1 MTKRTQTSQPQ
12 LIAEMLDALIAAEE
26 IISGLMLEHDEDETD
41 VPSMVGIRA
50 AIAKAK
56 EAPASLA
63 DPLANSVRELLN
75 AAELVIARWERGDLA
90 EAVRGLDAAFA
101 KAKKGGA
108 P

>member
-56 EAPASLA
+56 KAPDFSC
-63 DPLANSVRELLN
+63 
-75 AAELVIARWERGDLA
+75 
-90 EAVRGLDAAFA
+90 
-101 KAKKGGA
+101 
-108 P
+108 

>member
-1 MTKRTQTSQPQ
+1 MSKNSRPQ

-41 VPSMVGIRA
+41 VPSILGIRA

-56 EAPASLA
+56 
-63 DPLANSVRELLN
+63 
-75 AAELVIARWERGDLA
+75 
-90 EAVRGLDAAFA
+90 
-101 KAKKGGA
+101 KGGA

>member
-41 VPSMVGIRA
+41 VPSMIGIRA

-56 EAPASLA
+56 
-63 DPLANSVRELLN
+63 
-75 AAELVIARWERGDLA
+75 
-90 EAVRGLDAAFA
+90 
-101 KAKKGGA
+101 GGA